1 MTSYILLFLLVF
13 LGSLVTSLTGLGGGT
28 LVLAGLLLVY
38 PPEIAIPL
46 HSFNQ
51 LAANGIRTGIF
62 FRQVHW
68 KVVGAYSAFML
79 PFAWLAA
86 EVFEH
91 VNPSL
96 LKILVGTFIF
106 ISIIPWKWKP
116 DNEPRL
122 STFAIAGAFS
132 GFLGVF
138 VGAVGPM
145 VTPFFNRLKLEREGN
160 LSTKS
165 SGQMFLQLSKIIA
178 FTGAAG
184 MNFLEF
190 KGSVVILFVGSLLG
204 VLISIPLGKKIS
216 DQKFNLAV
224 DVMLGVISIKVLVE
238 GFRELLA

>member
-1 MTSYILLFLLVF
+1 MTSYLLLFLLVF
-13 LGSLVTSLTGLGGGT
+13 LGSLITSLTGLGGGT

-51 LAANGIRTGIF
+51 LAANGIRAGIF
-62 FRQVHW
+62 FRKVNW
-68 KVVGAYSAFML
+68 KVVGAYASLML

-91 VNPSL
+91 VNSSV
-96 LKILVGTFIF
+96 LKILVGTFIL
-106 ISIIPWKWKP
+106 ISVIPWKWKP
-116 DNEPRL
+116 KDEPHL
-122 STFAIAGAFS
+122 KTFVIAGAFS

-145 VTPFFNRLKLEREGN
+145 VTPFFNRLKIEREGN

-165 SGQMFLQLSKIIA
+165 AGQMLLQLSKIIA

-184 MNFLEF
+184 VNFLEF
-190 KGSVVILFVGSLLG
+190 KGSVGILILGSLLG
-204 VLISIPLGKKIS
+204 VLISIPIGKKIP
-216 DQKFNLAV
+216 DHKFNLAV
-224 DVMLGVISIKVLVE
+224 DIMLALISIKVLLE
-238 GFRELLA
+238 GVRELL